1 MILKPCLPPAVVAE
15 AEAAEQRKEEA
26 LKRLMAT
33 LEGVKPDDPFVR
45 AMESLI
51 DADKRVVNLRKR
63 R

>member
-15 AEAAEQRKEEA
+15 AEASEQRKEEA

-33 LEGVKPDDPFVR
+33 LEGVPIEDPFVR